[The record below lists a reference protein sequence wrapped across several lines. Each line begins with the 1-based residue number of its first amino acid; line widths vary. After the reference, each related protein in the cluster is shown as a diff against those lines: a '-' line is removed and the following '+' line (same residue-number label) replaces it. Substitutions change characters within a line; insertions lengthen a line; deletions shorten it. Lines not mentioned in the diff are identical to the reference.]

1 MADSFG
7 IPQLLDYLAHMGLH
21 IGNVDQQQEFI
32 ELAFHGTNGQWRMIL
47 SVQQND
53 EIRKLMLIVPHI
65 STVTTKKRLECLE
78 ALLAVNYRIAMGKFG
93 VDLYAG
99 PVRLKEPVPL
109 PNATTPQNHF

>member
-7 IPQLLDYLAHMGLH
+7 IPQLLDYLGHMGLH

-32 ELAFHGTNGQWRMIL
+32 ELAFHGTNGQWRMFL

-78 ALLAVNYRIAMGKFG
+78 ALLAVNYRIAIRNFC
-93 VDLYAG
+93 VNLYDRQI
-99 PVRLKEPVPL
+99 RLDETIP
-109 PNATTPQNHF
+109 

>member
-53 EIRKLMLIVPHI
+53 EVRKVILISPHI
-65 STVTTKKRLECLE
+65 STVTTKKRLKCLE
-78 ALLAVNYRIAMGKFG
+78 ALLAVNYRTPIANTTLDFNHGSTSF
-93 VDLYAG
+93 ANAT
-99 PVRLKEPVPL
+99 PL
-109 PNATTPQNHF
+109 PNR

>member
-53 EIRKLMLIVPHI
+53 EVRKLMLIVPHI

-78 ALLAVNYRIAMGKFG
+78 ALLAVNYRIAIGKFV
-93 VDLYAG
+93 VDLDDGGGRWGDAG
-99 PVRLKEPVPL
+99 RLL
-109 PNATTPQNHF
+109 TRIC